1 MNIIFEERMRE
12 SASRPRIYF
21 DHAATTSPRPEVLD
35 VVIRTLQDDFGN
47 PSSFYQEG
55 HRASW
60 LLEDARARIAACLQV
75 QPEEIFFTSCGT
87 ESDNWAIK
95 GAAYARQSRGRH
107 LITTTFEHHA
117 VLHSMEALERDGFEI
132 TYLDVDHL
140 GILEPEKVREA
151 LRDDTILVSIMMAN
165 NEIGTIQPIKEI
177 GAICREAGV
186 LFHSDGVQAL
196 GAIPVYP
203 NELNADM
210 MSFSGHKL
218 YAPKGIGL
226 LFKRKG
232 IRIDRLI
239 DGGAQ
244 EKRQRGG
251 TENVAF
257 AAALAK
263 ALEMS
268 LADMEHESKRQTAL
282 RDRLIHGVME
292 RIPHTKLNGHVT
304 KRLPNNANFSFEF
317 IEGESILLFLD
328 KFGYACSSGSA
339 CTSASLDPSHVLLA
353 IGLPA
358 EIAHGSL
365 RVTLGIETTD
375 KDVDR
380 FLIDL
385 PLIVERLRDMS
396 PLYSDFKRGEL
407 QPLIPPEGSL
417 DLAIDGGYGWRS

>member
-151 LRDDTILVSIMMAN
+151 LRDDTICLLY
-165 NEIGTIQPIKEI
+165 T
-177 GAICREAGV
+177 
-186 LFHSDGVQAL
+186 
-196 GAIPVYP
+196 
-203 NELNADM
+203 
-210 MSFSGHKL
+210 SF
-218 YAPKGIGL
+218 
-226 LFKRKG
+226 
-232 IRIDRLI
+232 
-239 DGGAQ
+239 
-244 EKRQRGG
+244 
-251 TENVAF
+251 
-257 AAALAK
+257 
-263 ALEMS
+263 
-268 LADMEHESKRQTAL
+268 
-282 RDRLIHGVME
+282 
-292 RIPHTKLNGHVT
+292 
-304 KRLPNNANFSFEF
+304 
-317 IEGESILLFLD
+317 
-328 KFGYACSSGSA
+328 
-339 CTSASLDPSHVLLA
+339 
-353 IGLPA
+353 
-358 EIAHGSL
+358 
-365 RVTLGIETTD
+365 
-375 KDVDR
+375 
-380 FLIDL
+380 
-385 PLIVERLRDMS
+385 
-396 PLYSDFKRGEL
+396 
-407 QPLIPPEGSL
+407 
-417 DLAIDGGYGWRS
+417 

>member
-1 MNIIFEERMRE
+1 
-12 SASRPRIYF
+12 A
-21 DHAATTSPRPEVLD
+21 
-35 VVIRTLQDDFGN
+35 
-47 PSSFYQEG
+47 
-55 HRASW
+55 HR
-60 LLEDARARIAACLQV
+60 R
-75 QPEEIFFTSCGT
+75 
-87 ESDNWAIK
+87 
-95 GAAYARQSRGRH
+95 RGRH
-107 LITTTFEHHA
+107 IITTTIEHHA
-117 VLHSMEALERDGFEI
+117 VLHSMEALEREGFDV
-132 TYLDVDHL
+132 TYLDVDHR

-151 LRDDTILVSIMMAN
+151 LRDDTILVSVMMAN
-165 NEIGTIQPIKEI
+165 NEIGTIQPIKVI
-177 GAICREAGV
+177 GSICREAGV
-186 LFHSDGVQAL
+186 LLHSDGVQAL
-196 GAIPVYP
+196 GAIPVNP

-226 LFKRKG
+226 LYKRKG
-232 IRIDRLI
+232 VRIDRLI

-251 TENVAF
+251 TENVTYAV
-257 AAALAK
+257 ALAK

-268 LADMEHESKRQTAL
+268 LADMEKESKRQTAL
-282 RDRLIHGVME
+282 RDRLIHGVIE
-292 RIPHTKLNGHVT
+292 RIPHTKLNGHAT
-304 KRLPNNANFSFEF
+304 ERLPNNANFSFEF

-365 RVTLGIETTD
+365 RVTLGIDSTD
-375 KDVDR
+375 EQINH

-396 PLYSDFKRGEL
+396 PLYSDYKRGVL
-407 QPLIPPEGSL
+407 PSLIPEEGSL
-417 DLAIDGGYGWRS
+417 DLEIAGGYGWSS